1 MAPAMKA
8 MKAVKAMKAA
18 KAMKAKP
25 MKARKVSVIAK
36 GKRARTSVFSGKKIK
51 TQSGLK
57 KTDLIK
63 SKSGK
68 IVSKKASAASKKNF
82 QGSRIQ
88 KWMKA
93 CAAARKELK
102 ITGFVALNSGPQGK
116 AFYLKAKAHF
126 AKM

>member
-1 MAPAMKA
+1 MKAMKAMKMAPAMKA
-8 MKAVKAMKAA
+8 MKAA
-18 KAMKAKP
+18 KTMKAKP
-25 MKARKVSVIAK
+25 MKAMKVSAIAK
-36 GKRARTSVFSGKKIK
+36 GKRARTSVFSGKKVK

-102 ITGFVALNSGPQGK
+102 ITGFVALNSGP
-116 AFYLKAKAHF
+116 
-126 AKM
+126 